1 MSATGG
7 AERWVPS
14 DPGAAVSST
23 TVGVVVIGRNE
34 GDRLKRCLNSVIRH
48 ARRIV
53 YVDSGSTDG
62 SVAWAREHGVEV
74 LELDMNVPFTM
85 ARGRNAGWRHLVRD
99 GDISLIQFVDG
110 DCEVVEGW
118 IETAVDA
125 LEARPDVVAV
135 CGRRRERSP
144 DATLYNALTDLEWA
158 TDPGET
164 HAFGGDVMIRREAIE
179 AVGGFNEAMIAGE
192 EPELSVRLRADGGRI
207 VRLVAEMTRHDAAM
221 TRFGQ
226 WWRRARRAGHAY
238 AEGASLHGNG
248 PYRHNVRQLRSA
260 WLWGLTL
267 PALAVAGA
275 AAALLLGPIWWTLPA
290 VVLGLLAVQTM
301 RIASRRRRA
310 GVSKLA
316 FVYAVF
322 CMIAKPAQAI
332 GALEFRVNRML
343 GRRRKLIEYK
353 TSESTAPKA

>member
-1 MSATGG
+1 MTATRDLDAGASSVPHAAASA
-7 AERWVPS
+7 
-14 DPGAAVSST
+14 AA
-23 TVGVVVIGRNE
+23 VGVVVIGRNE
-34 GDRLKRCLNSVIRH
+34 GERLKRCLTSVLRH

-62 SVAWAREHGVEV
+62 SVAWARDHGVEV
-74 LELDMNVPFTM
+74 IELDMSVPFTM
-85 ARGRNAGWRHLVRD
+85 ARGRNAGWRHLVRE

-118 IETAVDA
+118 IETAVDT

-144 DATLYNALTDLEWA
+144 EATLYNALTDLEWA
-158 TDPGET
+158 TEPGET
-164 HAFGGDVMIRREAIE
+164 AAFGGDVMIRRDAIE

-192 EPELSVRLRADGGRI
+192 EPELSVRLRANGGRL
-207 VRLVAEMTRHDAAM
+207 VRLAAEMTRHDAAM

-238 AEGASLHGNG
+238 AEGASLHGRG
-248 PYRHNVRQLRSA
+248 PFRHNVRSLRSA
-260 WLWGLTL
+260 WLWGVAL
-267 PALAVAGA
+267 PAMAVTGA
-275 AAALLLGPIWWTLPA
+275 ALAPFLGPIWWAVPA
-290 VVLGLLAVQTM
+290 AVLGLLLLQTM
-301 RIASRRRRA
+301 RIASKRRRA
-310 GVSKLA
+310 GAGERV

-332 GALEFRVNRML
+332 GAVEFHLNRLL

-353 TSESTAPKA
+353 QPAA